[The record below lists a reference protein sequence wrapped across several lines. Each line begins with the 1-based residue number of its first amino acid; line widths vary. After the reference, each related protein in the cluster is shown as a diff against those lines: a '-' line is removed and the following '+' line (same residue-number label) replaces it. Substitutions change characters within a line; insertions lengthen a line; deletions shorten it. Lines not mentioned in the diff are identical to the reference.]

1 MNSDPTSKRVRT
13 SRPMLCA
20 VVWFMLVHLHYA
32 GAWFCQFQR
41 PRMVRQYRSKSILL
55 MNSNE
60 EPKSPLEQ
68 VRGSTASGALG
79 ALSILLSSQA
89 VNALAS
95 SPVENSEYKKALW
108 NIQSDDFWYPPF
120 LIGRWSASLKFTGA
134 QFTKKV
140 PLETLA
146 QNENLPGFSKY
157 SVIFAPDLGQDIKNV
172 TLRWA
177 QIDSHPRE
185 DHPHNIRQLVKA
197 FVPDARV
204 DSAPYVFQKAPDW
217 FHSPANQWT
226 IKYHDS
232 TGEGVV
238 VLNTLKRDIEVFAD
252 TVETIEY
259 FRQVIKLRVVLSYLH
274 LLTDNLFFLSHCAY
288 YRHTQGEITTNQWIP
303 RQLLIAY

>member
-1 MNSDPTSKRVRT
+1 MISIPNSKNWAVIRT
-13 SRPMLCA
+13 SGRSLLCV
-20 VVWFMLVHLHYA
+20 VVWFVLVHLHFA
-32 GAWFCQFQR
+32 GAWFCKFHR
-41 PRMVRQYRSKSILL
+41 PRMVHQYRSKSILL

-60 EPKSPLEQ
+60 EPKSPIDQ
-68 VRGSTASGALG
+68 ARSSASGALG

-95 SPVENSEYKKALW
+95 SPVENSAYKKALW

-157 SVIFAPDLGQDIKNV
+157 SVIFTPDLGQDIKNV

-177 QIDSHPRE
+177 QIDAHPRE

-204 DSAPYVFQKAPDW
+204 DTAPYVFQKAPDW

-238 VLNTLKRDIEVFAD
+238 VLNTLKRDIDVFAD

-259 FRQVIKLRVVLSYLH
+259 FRQVIKCTYL
-274 LLTDNLFFLSHCAY
+274 TITIFFDS
-288 YRHTQGEITTNQWIP
+288 
-303 RQLLIAY
+303 